1 VIVTEPIYITT
12 TDCAA
17 FLASRGFKVSKTYFK
32 KITSPSVGKGP
43 QSAGFWGNRKVFK
56 PEELLRWAHG
66 RIRPTRQ
73 ETA

>member
-1 VIVTEPIYITT
+1 VAEPIYIATA
-12 TDCAA
+12 DCPA
-17 FLASRGFKVSKTYFK
+17 FLASRGFKVSKAYFK

-43 QSAGFWGNRKVFK
+43 QSAGFWGNRKVFT

-73 ETA
+73 EAA